1 MNTSTSSIS
10 ADINPLLLI
19 DWVIAMKKFFTL
31 ATLLLCMMISTSA
44 FAASKDSAAEQRRQV
59 DWLSTQTLEKLYAKY
74 PHAKRVINECYAWA
88 TLSNSGVKVFLVGSS
103 HGRGLAYNNQTG
115 EKVYLRMKELS
126 AGLGIGAKE
135 YNLIFLLNTRDA
147 WENFIAG
154 KTRFAVSAE
163 ASADDGVRG
172 GTIEGAD
179 YVAPGVWVFQM
190 TTKGLALEATLKGT
204 KIYKDK
210 NLN

>member
-1 MNTSTSSIS
+1 
-10 ADINPLLLI
+10 
-19 DWVIAMKKFFTL
+19 MKKIFAL
-31 ATLLLCMMISTSA
+31 ATLLVCLLVTTVLAEARGNSP
-44 FAASKDSAAEQRRQV
+44 AEQRWQIDR
-59 DWLSTQTLEKLYAKY
+59 LSAGTLERLYEKY
-74 PHAKRVINECYAWA
+74 PHARRVIDNCYAYA
-88 TLSNSGVKVFLVGSS
+88 TLSNSGVKVLFIGSS
-103 HGRGLAYNNQTG
+103 HGRGVAVNNYTG
-115 EKVYLRMKELS
+115 ERVYLRMKELS
-126 AGLGIGAKE
+126 AGLGLGAKE

-154 KTRFAVSAE
+154 KTRFGAGVE
-163 ASADDGVRG
+163 ASADDGVNG
-172 GTIEGAD
+172 GTIEGAE

>member
-1 MNTSTSSIS
+1 
-10 ADINPLLLI
+10 
-19 DWVIAMKKFFTL
+19 MKKFFVLVTL
-31 ATLLLCMMISTSA
+31 FLCMLIALPASA
-44 FAASKDSAAEQRRQV
+44 YGNDSAAEQRRQI
-59 DWLSTQTLEKLYAKY
+59 DQLSKNTLEKLYAKY
-74 PHAKRVINECYAWA
+74 PHARRVINECYAWA
-88 TLSNSGVKVFLVGSS
+88 TLSNSGFKVLFIGSS

-115 EKVYLRMKELS
+115 EKVYLHMKELS
-126 AGLGIGAKE
+126 AGLGLGAKE
-135 YNLIFLLNTRDA
+135 YDLIFLLNTRDA

-154 KTRFAVSAE
+154 KTRFGASAE
-163 ASADDGVRG
+163 ASADDGVNG
-172 GTIEGAD
+172 GTGEGAE

>member
-1 MNTSTSSIS
+1 
-10 ADINPLLLI
+10 
-19 DWVIAMKKFFTL
+19 MKKFL
-31 ATLLLCMMISTSA
+31 ALTVLLCMFAATA
-44 FAASKDSAAEQRRQV
+44 FAADSKAEQRWEV
-59 DWLSTQTLEKLYAKY
+59 DQLSAKTLQKLYEKY
-74 PHAKRVINECYAWA
+74 PHAERVIGECYAYA
-88 TLSNSGVKVFLVGSS
+88 TLSNSGVKVLFIGSS
-103 HGRGLAYNNQTG
+103 HGRGVAINNETG

-126 AGLGIGAKE
+126 AGLGFGAKE

-154 KTRFAVSAE
+154 KTRFGAAAE
-163 ASADDGVRG
+163 ASANDGVSG
-172 GTIEGAD
+172 GSVEGAE

-190 TTKGLALEATLKGT
+190 TTKGLALEAALKGT